1 MAVSPADE
9 YRHACDTIDEQA
21 VTIAGLLEEVADAAA
36 MQQGLAD
43 FARIAAKNLAAAE
56 AAVKRNQGARD
67 DDWADLCATRRVWA
81 EVVRLV
87 EQIDGS
93 S

>member
-21 VTIAGLLEEVADAAA
+21 VTIAGLLEQVDELTGNAD
-36 MQQGLAD
+36 QWAD
-43 FARIAAKNLAAAE
+43 FAKLAAKRHAAAE
-56 AAVKRNQGARD
+56 LAVKVCQGARD

-93 S
+93 T